1 MGGLK
6 GNLLAKFFGAG
17 ASDILEGVAAIADKF
32 IQTPD
37 EKAKFKAEVEVAI
50 AERWKADMK
59 SDSWLS
65 KNIRP
70 LTLAVVIGTLVV
82 LTFFDGAG
90 LLTISERWI
99 GLWELVTISVVG
111 GYFAV
116 RTIDKKRR

>member
-1 MGGLK
+1 MPNIFK
-6 GNLLAKFFGAG
+6 TLLGTS
-17 ASDILEGVAAIADKF
+17 ASDVVKEVGKIADKF
-32 IQTPD
+32 IETPE
-37 EKAKFKAEVEVAI
+37 EKRAFQASIEQMVAEK
-50 AERWKADMK
+50 WKADMS

-70 LTLAVVIGTLVV
+70 MTLALVMVTLVV

-99 GLWELVTISVVG
+99 GLWELVSISVVG

-116 RTIDKKRR
+116 RTIDKRR

>member
-1 MGGLK
+1 MPNIFK
-6 GNLLAKFFGAG
+6 TLLGTS
-17 ASDILEGVAAIADKF
+17 ASDVVKEVGKIADKF
-32 IQTPD
+32 IETPE
-37 EKAKFKAEVEVAI
+37 EKRAFQASIEQMVAEK
-50 AERWKADMK
+50 WKADMS

-70 LTLAVVIGTLVV
+70 LTLALVMVTLVV

-99 GLWELVTISVVG
+99 GLWELVSISVVG

-116 RTIDKKRR
+116 RTIDKRR

>member
-1 MGGLK
+1 MP
-6 GNLLAKFFGAG
+6 NLLKTLLGTS
-17 ASDILEGVAAIADKF
+17 ASDVVKEVGKIADKF
-32 IQTPD
+32 IETPE
-37 EKAKFKAEVEVAI
+37 EKRAFEASIEQIVAEK
-50 AERWKADMK
+50 WKADMS

-70 LTLAVVIGTLVV
+70 LTLALVMVTLVV

-99 GLWELVTISVVG
+99 GLWELVSISVVG

-116 RTIDKKRR
+116 RTIDKRR

>member
-1 MGGLK
+1 MK
-6 GNLLAKFFGAG
+6 PNILAKLFGSG
-17 ASDILEGVAAIADKF
+17 ASDILEGVADIADKF

-50 AERWKADMK
+50 AERWKADMA

-70 LTLAVVIGTLVV
+70 MTLALVMVTLVV

-99 GLWELVTISVVG
+99 GLWELVSISVVG

-116 RTIDKKRR
+116 RTIDKRR

>member
-1 MGGLK
+1 MPNIFK
-6 GNLLAKFFGAG
+6 TLLGTS
-17 ASDILEGVAAIADKF
+17 ASDVVKEVGKIADKF
-32 IQTPD
+32 IETPE
-37 EKAKFKAEVEVAI
+37 EKRAFQASIEQMVAEK
-50 AERWKADMK
+50 WKADMS

-70 LTLAVVIGTLVV
+70 MTLALVMVTLVV

-99 GLWELVTISVVG
+99 GLWELVSISVVG

-116 RTIDKKRR
+116 RTIDKRK

>member
-1 MGGLK
+1 MP
-6 GNLLAKFFGAG
+6 NLLKTLLGTS
-17 ASDILEGVAAIADKF
+17 ASDVVKEVGKIADKF
-32 IQTPD
+32 IETPE
-37 EKAKFKAEVEVAI
+37 EKRAFEASIEQIVAEK
-50 AERWKADMK
+50 WKADMS

-70 LTLAVVIGTLVV
+70 MTLALVMVTLVV

-99 GLWELVTISVVG
+99 GLWELVSISVVG

-116 RTIDKKRR
+116 RTIDKRR